1 MKVPKWLPKTQISI
15 VVHQKCKKM
24 QKQNK
29 TIKQTNKQTNKQTK
43 EQVKNINMKKTILL
57 SSVSFF

>member
-29 TIKQTNKQTNKQTK
+29 TIKQTNKQTNKRTGEK
-43 EQVKNINMKKTILL
+43 HKHEKNYFTQ
-57 SSVSFF
+57 FR